1 MVVQIDR
8 PAETEDPPILLIAED
23 DAARREIHAC
33 LRAAFDEPVISCL
46 ESVQELRYLRDDYT
60 CSVCI
65 VCDDRRGGYREALV
79 RVRHR
84 EPDCPVLLIVELEDE
99 RIAAQA
105 TREGV
110 SDYVIRTSGYG
121 ERLQKAVRSMIRSAG
136 GQASAGYCENFRA
149 LEVNARQFR
158 ELVENAAEGILI
170 HVDEVPAYANRA
182 LAGILGHARR
192 EDILSMESIYDFV
205 DTRDKQRVLK
215 VVRKLSAGV
224 EVPASH
230 EFRARRCDGAS
241 IWLEC
246 RMNVVTW
253 QGYPAIQWTLVD
265 ATERRRATSA
275 LRLSARVASRV
286 GRQDKFEDA
295 IRIAVR
301 WLARGMGW
309 DLAESWVLVPDRDA
323 LEPGP
328 VWCRDDARF
337 ARFVKASRDQRF
349 ERGEG
354 LPGRV
359 WETGRSEWFADVS
372 NAHGIFRRSVLAN
385 EVGLRAGCAI
395 PIVGDGRTV
404 AVLCFFA
411 RDTRAHNHQL
421 VAALDAGVA
430 SLGPVLLRI
439 QAEQARRASVAQMDA
454 LISDNLD
461 GLLVVDDQGYILF
474 ANPAAQDTFGRSL
487 EELQGMP
494 FGAPSL
500 DAGVAEIQIHN
511 PRTGATRTNEMR
523 VAAIDWGGRRANL
536 VSLRSVTERHAA
548 QRALEQ
554 HEAALRERVNELGC
568 LYGISETLSRADLEW
583 PQVLQRVVD
592 AIPAGW
598 RVPDATWARL
608 VVDGAQVV
616 SPGFREAARKL
627 SSDIPADGGVAD
639 RVEVFC
645 DEKPLEG
652 SDSPFLKEEQ
662 QLLDEIAR
670 RIGQAVAARRYQLE
684 LDVSRQRFQDFAE
697 AASDWLWE
705 MDENLRFTYFSER
718 IEAVMGQPADHWL
731 GKTRRELTT
740 ETDDAKWARHLADLE
755 AHRPFRNFRYEISL
769 PDGSTRHIAISGM
782 PVFDEQ
788 GAFRGY
794 RGSGTDETG
803 QMEAEHRA
811 QESNRRL
818 QGIADRLPGIVFQR
832 LRKPDGR
839 ISYPYLSGG
848 ISTLFGL
855 DVAQIQDDP
864 LLWADLI
871 HSADRPRFD
880 VALEESSRT
889 LEPMDLKLR
898 MTTPSGEERWFW
910 HRSTPRRLPGGD
922 TVWDCIELDIT
933 EQKQAEA
940 RIQYLGYHDQ
950 LTGLPN
956 RELFVER
963 IGQVLPIASRNGQCV
978 AVAMLGLRRFKQV
991 NEEFGIS
998 GGDEVLRTAAARYSD
1013 CLRPGD
1019 TVARLGGDRFLFL
1032 LPSVGAD
1039 PATHKPLERL
1049 VEAMETPFAVNRRE
1063 IVLTFNM
1070 GVAVFPQDGAS
1081 AEELIQKADTAQA
1094 HSGSWGPGYGYTFY
1108 QARMP
1113 DSDTSRLALEKELRD
1128 AIGARD
1134 QLKAFFQP
1142 LYNSATGR
1150 LIGVETLA
1158 RWIHPRRGLV
1168 PPTEFIPLAEETDLI
1183 NPLGLDILCQA
1194 CSCARAWE
1202 EAGLPGVVVTVNLSA
1217 RQIRDPGLAQ
1227 SIKEVIRDTGMAPH
1241 RLLLEVTE
1249 STLIADLDRGS
1260 RFMEELVAEGVYF
1273 ALDDF
1278 GVGYSS
1284 LSYLGRLP
1292 VHALKI
1298 DRSFIRGLGNDPRS
1312 EPTIKAMVAL
1322 AHALDLHVI
1331 AEGIETRAQM
1341 EQVKRLGCDT
1351 LQGFWLGKP
1360 MPAADLQVLL
1370 GRRQILPAVAGAP
1383 SPLGSERG
1391 ARSRGASAGWRPLAA
1406 GRDSS
1411 VPRNCLIR
1419 KGSRIFS
1426 GAKLDYDS
1434 GRARVRCR
1442 SLPG

>member
-1 MVVQIDR
+1 MVAQIDR
-8 PAETEDPPILLIAED
+8 PAEAEDPPILLIAND
-23 DAARREIHAC
+23 DAARREIHARLC
-33 LRAAFDEPVISCL
+33 AAFDEPVISCL
-46 ESVQELRYLRDDYT
+46 ESVDELRYLADDYT
-60 CSVCI
+60 CSLCI
-65 VCDDRRGGYREALV
+65 VCDDRRGGYREALE

-84 EPDCPVLLIVELEDE
+84 EPDCPVLLVLELENE

-110 SDYVIRTSGYG
+110 SDYIIRTSGYG
-121 ERLQKAVRSMIRSAG
+121 ERLQEAARSMVRSAG
-136 GQASAGYCENFRA
+136 EQASAGYRENFRA

-158 ELVENAAEGILI
+158 ELVENAVEGILI
-170 HVDEVPAYANRA
+170 HVDEVPVYANRA
-182 LAGILGHARR
+182 LVGILGYARR
-192 EDILSMESIYDFV
+192 DDILGLESIYDFV
-205 DTRDKQRVLK
+205 DARDKQRVLK
-215 VVRKLSAGV
+215 VVRRLSAGL

-230 EFRARRCDGAS
+230 EFRARRCDGEL
-241 IWLEC
+241 IWLES

-253 QGYPAIQWTLVD
+253 QGYPAVQWTLVD
-265 ATERRRATSA
+265 ATERRRATNA
-275 LRLSARVASRV
+275 LRLSASVASRV
-286 GRQDKFEDA
+286 SMQDNFDDA
-295 IRIAVR
+295 IRVVVR

-309 DLAESWVLVPDRDA
+309 DFAESWVPGPDRDF
-323 LEPGP
+323 LEAGP
-328 VWCRDDARF
+328 VWCRDDAHF
-337 ARFVKASRDQRF
+337 DRFVRGSHAQRF
-349 ERGEG
+349 GRGED
-354 LPGRV
+354 LTGRV
-359 WETGRSEWFADVS
+359 WETGRSEWLEDVS
-372 NAHGIFRRSVLAN
+372 NARGLFRRSMLAT
-385 EVGLRAGCAI
+385 EVGLRTGCAI
-395 PIVGDGRTV
+395 PIIGHGRTV
-404 AVLCFFA
+404 AVLCFFM
-411 RDTRAHNHQL
+411 RDTRAYNHQL
-421 VAALDAGVA
+421 VAALDAGAA

-439 QAEQARRASVAQMDA
+439 QAEQARRASVAQTDA

-461 GLLVVDDQGYILF
+461 GMLVVDDQGYILF
-474 ANPAAQDTFGRSL
+474 ANPAAQDTFGRNL
-487 EELQGMP
+487 EELEGVP

-500 DAGVAEIQIHN
+500 DASVAEIQIHN

-523 VAAIDWGGRRANL
+523 VAAIDWGGRSASL
-536 VSLRSVTERHAA
+536 VSLRDVTERNAT

-554 HEAALRERVNELGC
+554 HEAALQERIKELGC
-568 LYGISETLSRADLEW
+568 LYGISETLSRTDLEW

-598 RVPDATWARL
+598 RVPEATWARL
-608 VVDGAQVV
+608 AVDGAQVV
-616 SPGFREAARKL
+616 SRGFRDAARKL
-627 SSDIPADGGVAD
+627 SSDIPADGGVAGC
-639 RVEVFC
+639 VEVFC
-645 DEKPLEG
+645 DDKPLEG
-652 SDSPFLKEEQ
+652 SDGPFLKEEQ
-662 QLLDEIAR
+662 RLLDEIAR
-670 RIGQAVAARRYQLE
+670 RIGQAVATRRYQLE
-684 LDVSRQRFQDFAE
+684 LDASRQRFQDFAE

-705 MDENLRFTYFSER
+705 MDENLRFTYFSDR
-718 IEAVMGQPADHWL
+718 IQTVMGQPADYWL
-731 GKTRRELTT
+731 GRTRRELSG
-740 ETDDAKWARHLADLE
+740 ETDDEKWARHLADME
-755 AHRPFRNFRYEISL
+755 AHRPFRNFRYEIAL

-803 QMEAEHRA
+803 QVEAEHRA
-811 QESNRRL
+811 QESDRRL

-839 ISYPYLSGG
+839 ITYPYLSGG

-855 DVAQIQDDP
+855 DVARIQDDP

-880 VALEESSRT
+880 VALDESSRT
-889 LEPMDLKLR
+889 LEPMELKFR
-898 MTTPSGEERWFW
+898 MATPSGEERWFW
-910 HRSTPRRLPGGD
+910 HRSTPRRLAGGD

-963 IGQVLPIASRNGQCV
+963 IGQVLPIASRNGQSV

-998 GGDEVLRTAAARYSD
+998 GGDEVLRTAAARFSD

-1039 PATHKPLERL
+1039 SATHKPLERL
-1049 VEAMETPFAVNRRE
+1049 VGVMEMPFAVNRRE

-1070 GVAVFPQDGAS
+1070 GVAIFPQDGAS

-1094 HSGSWGPGYGYTFY
+1094 HSTRWGSGHGYTFY

-1142 LYNSATGR
+1142 IYDADTGR
-1150 LIGVETLA
+1150 MIAVETLA
-1158 RWIHPRRGLV
+1158 RWMHPRRGLV
-1168 PPTEFIPLAEETDLI
+1168 PPAEFIELAEETDLI
-1183 NPLGLDILCQA
+1183 NPLGLEILRQA
-1194 CSCARAWE
+1194 CSCVRAWE
-1202 EAGLPGVVVTVNLSA
+1202 EAGLPRVVVTVNLSA
-1217 RQIRDPGLAQ
+1217 KQIRDPKLAQ
-1227 SIKEVIRDTGMAPH
+1227 SVKKIIRDTGVAPH

-1249 STLIADLDRGS
+1249 STLIEDLDRGS

-1292 VHALKI
+1292 VHVLKI
-1298 DRSFIRGLGNDPRS
+1298 DRSFIRDLGNDPRS
-1312 EPTIKAMVAL
+1312 ETTIKAMVAL
-1322 AHALDLHVI
+1322 AHALDLHVV

-1351 LQGFWLGKP
+1351 LQGFWLGRP
-1360 MPAADLQVLL
+1360 MPAADLQALL
-1370 GRRQILPAVAGAP
+1370 GERETLAAVAGAP
-1383 SPLGSERG
+1383 SPLAPE
-1391 ARSRGASAGWRPLAA
+1391 
-1406 GRDSS
+1406 
-1411 VPRNCLIR
+1411 
-1419 KGSRIFS
+1419 
-1426 GAKLDYDS
+1426 
-1434 GRARVRCR
+1434 
-1442 SLPG
+1442 